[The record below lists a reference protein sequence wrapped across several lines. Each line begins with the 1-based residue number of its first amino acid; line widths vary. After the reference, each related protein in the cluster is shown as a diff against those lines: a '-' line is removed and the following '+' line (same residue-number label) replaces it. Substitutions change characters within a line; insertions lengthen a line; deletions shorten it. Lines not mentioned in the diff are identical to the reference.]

1 MEMHQLRSRYVP
13 ATLPDLQ
20 NGNFNLRQDH
30 VTVWR
35 WVQRY
40 APKMER
46 RFRSRLKPANDSWR
60 VSEPYIRTQY
70 AIRVWKAGQ
79 HDEIT

>member
-20 NGNFNLRQDH
+20 NGNVNLRQDH

-40 APKMER
+40 APKNGATSPLE
-46 RFRSRLKPANDSWR
+46 AQT
-60 VSEPYIRTQY
+60 E
-70 AIRVWKAGQ
+70 
-79 HDEIT
+79 

>member
-1 MEMHQLRSRYVP
+1 MEMHQLRSRYFP
-13 ATLPDLQ
+13 ATLPDFQ
-20 NGNFNLRQDH
+20 NGNVNFRQDH

-46 RFRSRLKPANDSWR
+46 RLRSRLKPTNDSWR
-60 VSEPYIRTQY
+60 WASPTSARSMLSAHGKPVSAT
-70 AIRVWKAGQ
+70 K
-79 HDEIT
+79 